1 MHIHILGICGTF
13 MAGIAAIARS
23 AGHRVTGSD
32 SGVYPPMSD
41 QLAALGIEITQGY
54 QSSQLNPVPEAVIV
68 GNVMSRGMPVIEAL
82 LNSSIPYYSG
92 PEWLSREVL
101 CHRQVLAVS
110 GTHGKT
116 TTTSLLAWILE
127 CAGHDPG
134 FLIGGVCPDL
144 GVSAR
149 LGTGKTFVIEADEYD
164 TAFFDK
170 RAKFLH
176 YNPQTLVI
184 NNLEFDHADIFSDLG
199 AILWQFH
206 QLLRMMP
213 GEAQIITNAN
223 DDNIRQLLDMGCWT
237 PVETFSSQE
246 STPATWTVKADIL
259 AGDNEQPCSLLK
271 ITEKQGQSVEAGWQL
286 AGHHNAEN
294 ALAAIL
300 AARTA
305 GVDIET
311 SLQAL
316 SRFSGVKRRLEL
328 LGTFG
333 GVSLYDDFAHHPTA
347 IRRTINAMQPVR
359 AKGRLLIV
367 LEPASNTMKSGIHRE
382 SLAGALENADQVW
395 VYKPDGL
402 DWNIDEALKELN
414 GAQTCDKPADM
425 VADIAKY
432 SKPGDHI
439 VVMSNGGFHGIH
451 ADLQQILNCGT

>member
-1 MHIHILGICGTF
+1 

-32 SGVYPPMSD
+32 AGVYPPMSN
-41 QLAALGIEITQGY
+41 QLAVLGIEITQGY
-54 QSSQLNPVPEAVIV
+54 ESSQLNPAPDTVIV
-68 GNVMSRGMPVIEAL
+68 GNVMSRGMPVIETL
-82 LNSSIPYYSG
+82 LNSSIPCFSG

-101 CHRQVLAVS
+101 GHRQVLAVS

-116 TTTSLLAWILE
+116 TTASLLAWILE

-134 FLIGGVCPDL
+134 FLIGGISPDL

-149 LGTGKTFVIEADEYD
+149 LGTGKVFVIEADEYD

-176 YNPQTLVI
+176 YKPQTLVI
-184 NNLEFDHADIFSDLG
+184 NNLEFDHADIFSDLD

-213 GEAQIITNAN
+213 GEARIITNAN

-237 PVETFSSQE
+237 PVETFSSLE
-246 STPATWTVKADIL
+246 SSSATWTVKAEVL
-259 AGDNEQPCSLLK
+259 PSGCEQPRSLLK
-271 ITEKQGQSVEAGWQL
+271 IMEQQGQSAEVAWQL
-286 AGHHNAEN
+286 AGNHNAEN
-294 ALAAIL
+294 ALAAVL

-305 GVDIET
+305 GVDVET

-328 LGTFG
+328 LGTYG

-359 AKGRLLIV
+359 TKGRLLIV
-367 LEPASNTMKSGIHRE
+367 LEPASNTMKAGVHRE
-382 SLAGALENADQVW
+382 SLASALEKADQVW
-395 VYKPDGL
+395 VYKPAGL
-402 DWNIDEALKELN
+402 DWNIDEALKELH
-414 GAQTCDKPADM
+414 GVQTCDKPADM
-425 VADIAKY
+425 VAEITQY
-432 SKPGDHI
+432 SQPGDHI
-439 VVMSNGGFHGIH
+439 VVMSNGGFQGIH
-451 ADLQQILNCGT
+451 TDLQQMLSCRT